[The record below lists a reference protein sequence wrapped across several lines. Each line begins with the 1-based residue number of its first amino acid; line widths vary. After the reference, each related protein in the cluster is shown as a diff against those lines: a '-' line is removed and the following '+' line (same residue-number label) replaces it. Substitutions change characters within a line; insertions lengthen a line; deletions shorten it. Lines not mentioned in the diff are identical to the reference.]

1 MSPSAHSLLALE
13 AASTPASRSEWA
25 SVVVVGLLAFVVVL
39 MALAI
44 VRLVTRVLDRIPHSA
59 QRLTTYECGEEPVGS
74 AWFRFNNRFTTVA
87 LAFLVFDVE
96 LALLW
101 PVLPRCLHWLGI
113 GQGSVVFVEILV
125 FVGTLLLALCWVA
138 ARGGFLWDRT
148 VEGSPVSG
156 SAVTGGAAAGS
167 TVAGNAV
174 AAPAVAG
181 GGR

>member
-1 MSPSAHSLLALE
+1 MFPSAHSLLALE
-13 AASTPASRSEWA
+13 TASTPASRSEWG

-39 MALAI
+39 GALGI
-44 VRLVTRVLDRIPHSA
+44 VRMVTRVLDRIPHSA

-87 LAFLVFDVE
+87 LVFLVFDVE

-101 PVLPRCLHWLGI
+101 PVLPRCLHWLGL

-125 FVGTLLLALCWVA
+125 FVGTLLLGLCWVA

-148 VEGSPVSG
+148 VEGCAVSG
-156 SAVTGGAAAGS
+156 SLVPVGPAAADS
-167 TVAGNAV
+167 IAGNAV
-174 AAPAVAG
+174 AGQTVAG
-181 GGR
+181 GTR